1 MRSRNSGSSK
11 LTAPVN
17 KMTPGKKN
25 AAKAKT
31 AQTTSSEQASAASPT
46 TVTPKSSDV
55 KSGPMTRGKQI
66 KSMESV
72 SAAICSNKIPPE
84 TTPTAEGGKERGEA
98 DEATAEAKPTTR
110 RKIIKR
116 VVRRVVKKAPASS
129 RVSSE
134 QPLDPGLSEQ
144 AQVEVLGAAEPEV
157 IIQNVKLP
165 EKEEES
171 TVKDIEDLKIS
182 NPEEG
187 TKEGED
193 WLKNKLSSSENL
205 VIPLV
210 EQESTLDGV
219 EPVEDIEPALKDE
232 EESRIKEEEKLNIAA
247 GDTSEPKIKTDEIEE
262 DPEEDMTDFD
272 GPTEEAAGEGIANQE
287 VHDVNQENIPESD
300 LQEQGGEA
308 AALDEERAEL
318 NAAAEER
325 KLRKELEIFVGG
337 LDRDVVEDDIKRVFQ
352 HAGEVVDVR
361 LYRDP
366 TTNKNKGYAFVRFA
380 TKEQACR
387 ALSEM
392 RNPVIRGK
400 RCGIAA
406 SEDNDTLFLGN
417 ICNTWTKEAIKQKLK
432 EYGVEAV
439 EKITLVTDPKDE
451 GLSRGFAFLEFTS
464 HSEAMLAYKRL
475 QKPDVTFGHPERTAK
490 VAFAE
495 PLREPHPEVMSQV
508 KSVFVDGLPP
518 HWDEDRVREKFKQFG
533 EIARVMLARNMS
545 TAKRKD
551 FGFVDFTTHV
561 AAVACVEGI
570 NNTEFNDG
578 NSKTR
583 VRARLANPLPKT
595 QAVKGGMAGGFR
607 ITRGGGGTLSRLGGR
622 GFGRGGH
629 AFNRS
634 NIQHG
639 GDFYPHGPSQG
650 GGRMNVAEAY
660 ESDSQYPPFYGM
672 QRFGPEERWGSRG
685 AHQMRNGPPLPAR
698 SDLDRSRHGS
708 YDLLRRQPF
717 PSEDAFNQPAPQRQ
731 FGYPRYYED
740 TSRGLKRPYFMGDQN
755 PDYIEPSTRRPRF
768 DYPQPSISHHE
779 THYRDT
785 FGADGGFHRQDCYH
799 SDYERGMHPSFYGG
813 DRPFRR
819 GYYY

>member
-1 MRSRNSGSSK
+1 MRSRNPVS
-11 LTAPVN
+11 TAPVN

-25 AAKAKT
+25 AARAQT
-31 AQTTSSEQASAASPT
+31 ASTTSSEQTSASLTMA
-46 TVTPKSSDV
+46 TVKSSDV
-55 KSGPMTRGKQI
+55 KRGPTTRGKQI

-72 SAAICSNKIPPE
+72 TAALRSNNVPPE
-84 TTPTAEGGKERGEA
+84 TTPTVDGGKEQGEA
-98 DEATAEAKPTTR
+98 AEGTAETKPTTR
-110 RKIIKR
+110 RKTIKR
-116 VVRRVVKKAPASS
+116 VVRRVVKKAPGSL
-129 RVSSE
+129 RVPSGQPLNPGICE
-134 QPLDPGLSEQ
+134 QP
-144 AQVEVLGAAEPEV
+144 QVEVLGALEPEV
-157 IIQNVKLP
+157 RIQNVKLP

-171 TVKDIEDLKIS
+171 SIKDS

-187 TKEGED
+187 AKEGEEL
-193 WLKNKLSSSENL
+193 LKNELSSSENL
-205 VIPLV
+205 VIPHE
-210 EQESTLDGV
+210 EQESTLADV
-219 EPVEDIEPALKDE
+219 EPEEDIEPILKDE
-232 EESRIKEEEKLNIAA
+232 KESRIKEEDKLNTTVGVTAEPKNE
-247 GDTSEPKIKTDEIEE
+247 TSEMEE

-272 GPTEEAAGEGIANQE
+272 VPVEEADGEGIANEE
-287 VHDVNQENIPESD
+287 VHDEVNQEKIPASD

-308 AALDEERAEL
+308 AALEEEHAEL

-337 LDRDVVEDDIKRVFQ
+337 LDRDVVEEDIKRVFQ

-475 QKPDVTFGHPERTAK
+475 QKPDVIFGHPERTAK

-495 PLREPHPEVMSQV
+495 PLREPDPDVMSQV

-551 FGFVDFTTHV
+551 FGFVDFTVHR
-561 AAVACVEGI
+561 AAVACVDSI
-570 NNTEFNDG
+570 NKTEFSDG

-583 VRARLANPLPKT
+583 VRARLSNPLPKT

-607 ITRGGGGTLSRLGGR
+607 IARGGGGTFPRFGGR

-629 AFNRS
+629 AFNRA

-650 GGRMNVAEAY
+650 SGGMNVVEAH
-660 ESDSQYPPFYGM
+660 ESGSQYPPFYGM
-672 QRFGPEERWGSRG
+672 QGFGSEERWGLRG
-685 AHQMRNGPPLPAR
+685 AHQVQNGPPLPAGPNF
-698 SDLDRSRHGS
+698 DRSQHGG
-708 YDLLRRQPF
+708 YDPLTRQPF
-717 PSEDAFNQPAPQRQ
+717 PSEDAFNQPFPERQ

-740 TSRGLKRPYFMGDQN
+740 TSRGMKRPYFMEN
-755 PDYIEPSTRRPRF
+755 PDYIEPGTRRPRF
-768 DYPQPSISHHE
+768 EYPEPAISHHE
-779 THYRDT
+779 TCYRDT
-785 FGADGGFHRQDCYH
+785 FGPDGGFHRQDYYR
-799 SDYERGMHPSFYGG
+799 SDYERGMHPSFYGD